1 MRKAHAEKVYRDF
14 REQLD
19 DLAYLFEQVVDQF
32 QVHRPESLTAELVL
46 LAAVVPWDEFINK
59 LLVALV
65 NRNSTRFAKYLEA
78 RVRQDVTKRFGAS
91 TAEVVSVLLPKH
103 PSKAQTAQLLEK
115 NAYNSGFEPA
125 ELEERAQE
133 CPTPLVAQRFELKDD
148 ETACIN
154 AWRALRNFVAHRSGV
169 PLGRVNIALSAPALD
184 SHLRKPGTN
193 QIRSAGSFLLAPPKR
208 GESPRLDWYLG
219 AMDYLARRFVGMAE
233 PSSSQ
238 EGA

>member
-1 MRKAHAEKVYRDF
+1 MA
-14 REQLD
+14 
-19 DLAYLFEQVVDQF
+19 
-32 QVHRPESLTAELVL
+32 
-46 LAAVVPWDEFINK
+46 EFINK

-91 TAEVVSVLLPKH
+91 TAAVVSVLLPKH

-125 ELEERAQE
+125 ELERAQE
-133 CPTPLVAQRFELKDD
+133 CLTPLVAQRFELKDD

-169 PLGRVNIALSAPALD
+169 ALGRMNIALSAPALD

-219 AMDYLARRFVGMAE
+219 AMDYLARHLAGMAK
-233 PSSSQ
+233 PSSGQ
-238 EGA
+238 DGA